1 VTAQKFVHQSPVKS
15 YRFAS
20 PNSCLGLG
28 HRQYPA
34 GRDNG
39 LTIPTI
45 PAPEQQ
51 GREAQR
57 IEDES
62 APAPLPG
69 IAASKLGKFLGS
81 DLRWACHENLSDAY
95 IDQSQALTRDE
106 IESGCQRSEQRQQLC
121 RAQGLLMADEVM
133 DMDFSRTLLVTLSGC
148 ETGVGVSV
156 RGEGSVGI
164 QRAFL
169 IAGARH
175 VLATLW
181 PIQDVETVEFMK
193 AFYARVVQTGETPP
207 AALSAVQR
215 ELLVKRR
222 EKKGLAAAVNLTAPF
237 ILTSASQ

>member
-1 VTAQKFVHQSPVKS
+1 MMRSFLALVGAQTTLNQWGQGNFPKTA
-15 YRFAS
+15 
-20 PNSCLGLG
+20 N
-28 HRQYPA
+28 
-34 GRDNG
+34 D
-39 LTIPTI
+39 
-45 PAPEQQ
+45 
-51 GREAQR
+51 
-57 IEDES
+57 
-62 APAPLPG
+62 
-69 IAASKLGKFLGS
+69 
-81 DLRWACHENLSDAY
+81 
-95 IDQSQALTRDE
+95 
-106 IESGCQRSEQRQQLC
+106 
-121 RAQGLLMADEVM
+121 GLLMADEVM

-193 AFYARVVQTGETPP
+193 AFYTRVVQAGETPP

-215 ELLVKRR
+215 EMLVKRR

>member
-1 VTAQKFVHQSPVKS
+1 
-15 YRFAS
+15 
-20 PNSCLGLG
+20 
-28 HRQYPA
+28 
-34 GRDNG
+34 
-39 LTIPTI
+39 
-45 PAPEQQ
+45 
-51 GREAQR
+51 
-57 IEDES
+57 
-62 APAPLPG
+62 
-69 IAASKLGKFLGS
+69 
-81 DLRWACHENLSDAY
+81 
-95 IDQSQALTRDE
+95 
-106 IESGCQRSEQRQQLC
+106 
-121 RAQGLLMADEVM
+121 MADEVM

-193 AFYARVVQTGETPP
+193 AFYARVVQGGESPP

-215 ELLVKRR
+215 EMLVKRR
-222 EKKGLAAAVNLTAPF
+222 EQKGLAAAVYLTAPF